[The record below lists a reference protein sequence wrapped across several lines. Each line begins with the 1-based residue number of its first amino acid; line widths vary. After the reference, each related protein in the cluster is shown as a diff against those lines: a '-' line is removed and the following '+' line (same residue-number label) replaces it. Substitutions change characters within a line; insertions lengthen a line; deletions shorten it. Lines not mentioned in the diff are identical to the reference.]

1 MQDDKDVYSL
11 FDLKNLWLFYFCI
24 TFNYDG
30 STSK

>member
-11 FDLKNLWLFYFCI
+11 FDLKNLWFIYFCI